1 MRYTNKPSDKRIF
14 YLVCGLLM
22 AVSEVWKQYTLTFI
36 LGHGHYNWW
45 YFPFQLC
52 SIPMYLCLLIPWI
65 HSDRLRRTCL
75 TFLADFGL
83 LGGIFAFFDTS
94 GMQYDLLSLTVHSY
108 LWHIL
113 LIFIG
118 LYTGFSGRDR
128 SRFSSKRQLIFSDR
142 SDTPDFS
149 FRGYLHT
156 TGLYLVCCLVATGCN
171 YLFHPFGK
179 INMFYISPHYW
190 MNQVVFRNITHSF
203 GNPAG
208 ILSYIAV
215 TIIGAGIL
223 HGIWSFI
230 HK

>member
-14 YLVCGLLM
+14 YLVGGLLM
-22 AVSEVWKQYTLTFI
+22 AVSEVWKQYTLTFT

-65 HSDRLRRTCL
+65 RSDRLRRTCL

-94 GMQYDLLSLTVHSY
+94 GMQYKLLPLTIHSY

-113 LIFIG
+113 LILIG
-118 LYTGFSGRDR
+118 LYTGFSGMDH
-128 SRFSSKRQLIFSDR
+128 SRFPSRHRLRFSDHPY
-142 SDTPDFS
+142 TPDFS
-149 FRGYLHT
+149 FRGYLCSSEF
-156 TGLYLVCCLVATGCN
+156 YLFCCLIATGCN

-208 ILSYIAV
+208 ILSYIAA
-215 TIIGAGIL
+215 TMIGAGIL

>member
-1 MRYTNKPSDKRIF
+1 MNKHSDKRIF

-22 AVSEVWKQYTLTFI
+22 AVSEFWKQYTLTFT

-65 HSDRLRRTCL
+65 RSDRLLRTCL

-83 LGGIFAFFDTS
+83 LCGIFAFFDTS
-94 GMQYDLLSLTVHSY
+94 GMQYKLLPLTIHSY

-113 LIFIG
+113 LILIG
-118 LYTGFSGRDR
+118 LYTGFSGMDH
-128 SRFSSKRQLIFSDR
+128 SRFPSRHRLRFSDHPY
-142 SDTPDFS
+142 TPDFS
-149 FRGYLHT
+149 FRGYLCSSEF
-156 TGLYLVCCLVATGCN
+156 YLFCCLIATGCN

-190 MNQVVFRNITHSF
+190 MNQIVFRNITHSF

-208 ILSYIAV
+208 ILSYIAA
-215 TIIGAGIL
+215 TMIGAGIL
-223 HGIWSFI
+223 HGIWAFI